1 MIMVRTALCV
11 LLAFSLTL
19 GAAAAQ
25 DDLARANELL
35 NQQDWAGAAV
45 VLQKVVAVQPDQADA
60 WTSLGLALRQMGRL
74 EEALS
79 AYQQAI
85 RKGDTTLRAQAGLAM
100 TQARLGRMEDAVVS
114 LRQAIDQGLAAAF
127 LQTNPELAALR
138 EDSRYP
144 ELLAYA
150 ERVSRP
156 CEHDPKFR
164 AFDFWVG
171 TWDVFAGSSQIGT
184 NVIERDLNGCVLIE
198 RWTSAAGSRGI
209 SLNFL
214 DPATAKWRQQ
224 WVADNGSVVWYEGEV
239 RDGAMHYA
247 GEQINPKGNK
257 TLARVLL
264 QPQPDGTLR
273 HRIENSTDGGK
284 TWTAGFDAIYRRA
297 GQSSPR

>member
-1 MIMVRTALCV
+1 MIRPAACL
-11 LLAFSLTL
+11 LLAFSLIL
-19 GAAAAQ
+19 GTAAAQ

-35 NQQDWAGAAV
+35 NQQDWSGAAV
-45 VLQKVVAVQPDQADA
+45 LLEKFVAAQPDQADA
-60 WTSLGLALRQMGRL
+60 WTSLGLALRQLGRL

-79 AYQQAI
+79 AYEQGV
-85 RKGDTTLRAQAGLAM
+85 RKGDSTLRARIGLAM
-100 TQARLGRMEDAVVS
+100 TQTRLGRMEDAVVS
-114 LRQAIDQGLAAAF
+114 FRQAIDQGMTATF

-144 ELLAYA
+144 ELLAHA
-150 ERVSRP
+150 ERISRP

-171 TWDVFAGSSQIGT
+171 TWEVFAGANRIGT
-184 NVIERDLNGCVLIE
+184 NVIERDLHGCVLIE

-214 DPATAKWRQQ
+214 DPATGKWRQQ

-247 GEQINPKGNK
+247 GEQINPKGQK

-264 QPQPDGTLR
+264 QPQPDGTVR

-284 TWTAGFDAIYRRA
+284 TWTNTFDAIYRPA
-297 GQSSPR
+297 SQSPPR

>member
-1 MIMVRTALCV
+1 MVRPALPL
-11 LLAFSLTL
+11 LLAFVLTL
-19 GAAAAQ
+19 RAAAAQ

-35 NQQDWAGAAV
+35 NQQDWSGAAM
-45 VLQKVVAVQPDQADA
+45 VLQKIVDAQPDQAGS

-79 AYQQAI
+79 AYEQAI
-85 RKGDTTLRAQAGLAM
+85 RKGDSTLRARAGLAM
-100 TQARLGRMEDAVVS
+100 TQARLGRMEDAVAS
-114 LRQAIDQGLAAAF
+114 LRQAVDQGLPSTF

-138 EDSRYP
+138 EDTRYP

-150 ERVSRP
+150 ERVSHP

-171 TWDVFAGSSQIGT
+171 TWEVFSGPSQIGT

-214 DPATAKWRQQ
+214 DPATGKWRQQ

-247 GEQINPKGNK
+247 GEQINPRGIK

-264 QPQPDGTLR
+264 QPQPDGTVR

-284 TWTAGFDAIYRRA
+284 TWTNAFEAIYRRS
-297 GQSSPR
+297 GQPSPR